1 MAELMRL
8 YNTFLGPASNALID
22 LGAAGTA
29 WNNLYVQGTVSAG
42 YLSIS
47 TVDTTIILANSGTI
61 VGLKSTG
68 ATINSATIAVLNA
81 TATSNISYLR
91 VTSNIRLELFNNGVS
106 ATSSGDVWYDTTR
119 KTIMAFTNS
128 SRLALSGVLFT
139 QTGLGIVAN
148 NATEAT
154 LIGSGFGSTTLS
166 PNFFV
171 PGKTIRITAS
181 GLYETQ
187 LVPTTLNIRLRLGGL
202 AGTVIHS
209 TGDQTP
215 AGGITMEW
223 WRYITDIVCQTTGA
237 TGSVIGQSN
246 WEHQSTATTAPLG
259 WAMTNLGVTI
269 DTTTALI
276 VQFTADWGAAV
287 AAEDSMMCTT
297 FTLESLN

>member
-1 MAELMRL
+1 MTEIYRFYFNNFQPGSDNLV
-8 YNTFLGPASNALID
+8 D
-22 LGAAGTA
+22 LGTGTLRF
-29 WNNLYVQGTVSAG
+29 NNLWLAGSA
-42 YLSIS
+42 IIPAIA
-47 TVDTTIILANSGTI
+47 TT
-61 VGLKSTG
+61 GL
-68 ATINSATIAVLNA
+68 
-81 TATSNISYLR
+81 
-91 VTSNIRLELFNNGVS
+91 S
-106 ATSSGDVWYDTTR
+106 ATSSQIVGLVSTGITVRTRFFALGTAQFSSLNATSSLRITSGNKGLTEMFQGDIWHDTTQ
-119 KTIMAFTNS
+119 KTIMVFTNS

-139 QTGLGIVAN
+139 QTGNAVVAN

-187 LVPTTLNIRLRLGGL
+187 LVPVSLNIRLRLGGL

-215 AGGITMEW
+215 AGGVTSEW
-223 WRYITDIVCQTTGA
+223 WRYLTDIVCQTTGA
-237 TGSVIGQSN
+237 TGSVIGQGT
-246 WEHQSTATTAPLG
+246 WEHQSTALG
-259 WAMTNLGVTI
+259 SPILWAMTNLGVTL

-276 VQFTADWGAAV
+276 VQFTADWGAGV
-287 AAEDSMMCTT
+287 AAADSMMCTS

>member
-1 MAELMRL
+1 MTELMRL
-8 YNTFLGPASNALID
+8 HDTYLGPSSSTLLN
-22 LGAAGTA
+22 LGEVSTMWNILYTRSAQIVGFVATNLTVNNLFISTGTA
-29 WNNLYVQGTVSAG
+29 QFS
-42 YLSIS
+42 S
-47 TVDTTIILANSGTI
+47 
-61 VGLKSTG
+61 
-68 ATINSATIAVLNA
+68 LNA
-81 TATSNISYLR
+81 TSSLRITSGNKGL
-91 VTSNIRLELFNNGVS
+91 TEMFQ
-106 ATSSGDVWYDTTR
+106 GDVWHDTTR

-139 QTGLGIVAN
+139 QTGNGIVAN
-148 NATEAT
+148 NATEAS

-181 GLYETQ
+181 GIYETQ
-187 LVPTTLNIRLRLGGL
+187 LVPVTLNIRLRLGGL

-215 AGGITMEW
+215 AGGVTSEW
-223 WRYITDIVCQTTGA
+223 WRYLTDIVCQTTGA

-246 WEHQSTATTAPLG
+246 WEHQSTALG
-259 WAMTNLGVTI
+259 SPIFWAMTNLGVTL

-276 VQFTADWGAAV
+276 VQFTADWGAGV
-287 AAEDSMMCTT
+287 AAADSMMCTS